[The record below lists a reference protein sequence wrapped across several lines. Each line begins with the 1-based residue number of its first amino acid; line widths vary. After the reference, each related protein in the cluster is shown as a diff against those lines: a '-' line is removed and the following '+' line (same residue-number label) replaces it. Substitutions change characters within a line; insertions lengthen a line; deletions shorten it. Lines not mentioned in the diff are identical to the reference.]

1 MRMSRE
7 AVAAMATDR
16 PLRNNTVLGASGLM
30 ALTLA
35 IVYRSVLPSWLA
47 DLWNDP
53 NYSHGLIVPAVSA
66 WLTYERR
73 DQLRKLL
80 PHPASSALALVL
92 GGLALLV
99 LGRLAAE
106 LFLMR
111 VSLLVLVTGLLAFIC
126 GYAYVRALA
135 LPLAFLLFMV
145 PLPTIVLNAVTL
157 PLQFVASEVAVTI
170 LHWLALPALREGNV
184 IVLPNAALEVVE
196 ACSGLRSMVSLGAM
210 SVIIAVLTLRRT
222 LLRALLVASS
232 VAIAVLTNG
241 TRISGTGV
249 LAYYYGPSVAEGFF
263 HGFSGW
269 MVFVC
274 GLALL
279 GLEATAMRR
288 WDTR

>member
-196 ACSGLRSMVSLGAM
+196 ACSGLRSMVSLGA
-210 SVIIAVLTLRRT
+210 IRRT